1 MCAFRKGVLRSMKF
15 VRSSLL
21 VKLVILIVV
30 VYAVVT
36 LVSLRNQIADKNA
49 EAAALT
55 SSITAVEQKNGKLEE
70 AIATAD
76 SDEGIEAIARDKLGM
91 ALTSPTPTRSII
103 RLLSC
108 STLRRT

>member
-1 MCAFRKGVLRSMKF
+1 MKF

-36 LVSLRNQIADKNA
+36 LVSLRSQIADKTA

-70 AIATAD
+70 AIANAD
-76 SDEGIEAIARDKLGM
+76 SDEGVTAIAREKLGM
-91 ALTSPTPTRSII
+91 VSNGEIVFKDVGD
-103 RLLSC
+103 
-108 STLRRT
+108 

>member
-1 MCAFRKGVLRSMKF
+1 MKF

-76 SDEGIEAIARDKLGM
+76 SDEAIARDKLGM
-91 ALTSPTPTRSII
+91 VTDGEVVFHDVGD
-103 RLLSC
+103 
-108 STLRRT
+108 

>member
-1 MCAFRKGVLRSMKF
+1 MKF

-36 LVSLRNQIADKNA
+36 LVSLRSQIADKNA

-70 AIATAD
+70 AIANAD
-76 SDEGIEAIARDKLGM
+76 SDEDVTAIAREKLGM
-91 ALTSPTPTRSII
+91 VSNGEIVFKDVGD
-103 RLLSC
+103 
-108 STLRRT
+108 